1 MSLRS
6 TSPIRILPLS
16 MFQKPAINFAIV
28 DFPPPESPTIAVSS
42 FSFALNEIL
51 FNTFLDSS
59 YANDTF

>member
-1 MSLRS
+1 
-6 TSPIRILPLS
+6 

-51 FNTFLDSS
+51 FNTFLESS